1 LGRHFLFSLS
11 TTEGL
16 VTRNGAPLVIMIFEW
31 MSDPAAWAGLATLI
45 VLEIV
50 LGIDNLV
57 FIAILADKLPEH
69 QREKARL
76 IGLGLALGMRL
87 ILLASVA
94 WIVTLT
100 APLFTVAGLEISGRD
115 LILLFGGLFLLFK
128 GTMELHERLEGH
140 SGHKDGKV
148 EHAVFWQV
156 LVQIVVLDAVFSLD
170 SVITAVGM
178 VQHLSVMMIAVI
190 VAVGIMLLCSKPLM
204 AFVSKHPTVVILCL
218 GFLMMIGFS
227 LIVEG
232 LGFHIPKGYLYAA
245 IGFSVLIEAF
255 NQIGRRNRERFMST
269 GDLRERTASAVL
281 SLLGSRRGESSL
293 GETADVI
300 AERASENELFTPV
313 EHEMIESVL
322 TLADRPAKSVMTHRL
337 DIDWLDI
344 EDSDEELRRKVLE
357 SGHSR
362 FPIARGSLDEFLG
375 VALAKDLLRD
385 LIETGKIDF
394 ERSLRQPLVVH
405 ESVNALRLLEQL
417 RQSPLQVAIVLDE
430 YGSVEGMVT
439 ATDLLE
445 AIAGDFA
452 DDDEE
457 QLTVERGDDGSL
469 LVDGWIDIRH
479 VSRLLDSDLVDDAD
493 RYSTLAGL
501 ILWRLGHLPEQGETF
516 TFGGLTYEVVSLDGR
531 NIDKVRIRAA
541 SPVGAVAETA

>member
-1 LGRHFLFSLS
+1 M
-11 TTEGL
+11 
-16 VTRNGAPLVIMIFEW
+16 MIFEW

-87 ILLASVA
+87 ILLASIA

-100 APLFTVAGLEISGRD
+100 APLFTLLGVEISGRD
-115 LILLFGGLFLLFK
+115 LILIFGGVFLLFK

-140 SGHKDGKV
+140 TERKDGPV
-148 EHAVFWQV
+148 EHAIFWQV

-178 VQHLSVMMIAVI
+178 VQHLSVMMIGVI
-190 VAVGIMLLCSKPLM
+190 VAMGVMMAASKPLM

-255 NQIGRRNRERFMST
+255 NQVGRRNRERFVTT
-269 GDLRERTASAVL
+269 GDMRERTANAVL
-281 SLLGSRRGESSL
+281 SLLGRRRGEPQL
-293 GETADVI
+293 GETADLI
-300 AERASENELFTPV
+300 AERATEGELFTTV

-322 TLADRPAKSVMTHRL
+322 TLADRPAKSVMTPRL

-344 EDSDEELRRKVLE
+344 DDSDEELRRKVIE
-357 SGHSR
+357 MGHSR
-362 FPIARGSLDEFLG
+362 FPVARGSLDEFLG
-375 VALAKDLLRD
+375 VALTKDLLRD
-385 LIETGKIDF
+385 FIEEGKFDF
-394 ERSLRQPLVVH
+394 TKSLRQPLVVH
-405 ESVNALRLLEQL
+405 ESINALRLLEHL
-417 RQSPLQVAIVLDE
+417 RKSPLQVAMVLDE
-430 YGSVEGMVT
+430 FGSVEGMVT
-439 ATDLLE
+439 PTDLLE

-452 DDDEE
+452 DDDED
-457 QLTVERGDDGSL
+457 QLAVERGEDGSL

-479 VSRLLDSDLVDDAD
+479 VSKLLDIDLVDDTD

-501 ILWRLGHLPEQGETF
+501 ILWRLGHMPAVGEKV
-516 TFGGLTYEVVSLDGR
+516 TFGGLVYEVIALDGHT
-531 NIDKVRIRAA
+531 IDKVRI
-541 SPVGAVAETA
+541 SKVDGANKKSEEP

>member
-1 LGRHFLFSLS
+1 
-11 TTEGL
+11 
-16 VTRNGAPLVIMIFEW
+16 MMFEW

-57 FIAILADKLPEH
+57 FIAILADKLPAH
-69 QREKARL
+69 QRERARL

-87 ILLASVA
+87 VLLASIA

-100 APLFTVAGLEISGRD
+100 TPLFTVLGAEISGRD

-140 SGHKDGKV
+140 AGHKEGKV

-190 VAVGIMLLCSKPLM
+190 VAVGVMLLASKPLM

-232 LGFHIPKGYLYAA
+232 FGFHIPKGYLYAA

-255 NQIGRRNRERFMST
+255 NQIGRRNRERFMTT
-269 GDLRERTASAVL
+269 GDLRERTANAVL
-281 SLLGSRRGESSL
+281 SLLGRRKSETSL

-300 AERASENELFTPV
+300 AERATEDELFTPV
-313 EHEMIESVL
+313 EHEMIEGVL
-322 TLADRPAKSVMTHRL
+322 TLSERPAKSVMTPRL
-337 DIDWLDI
+337 DVEWLDI
-344 EDSDEELRRKVLE
+344 EESEDELRRKIIE
-357 SGHSR
+357 TGHSR
-362 FPIARGSLDEFLG
+362 FPIGRGNLDEFLG

-385 LIETGKIDF
+385 LLETGKIDF
-394 ERSLRQPLVVH
+394 SRSLRQPLVVH
-405 ESVNALRLLEQL
+405 ETVSALRLLEQL

-430 YGSVEGMVT
+430 YGSMEGLVT
-439 ATDLLE
+439 PTDLLE

-452 DDDEE
+452 DDDDD
-457 QLTVERGDDGSL
+457 QLTVEREEDGAL
-469 LVDGWIDIRH
+469 LVDGWIDIRR
-479 VSRLLDSDLVDDAD
+479 VSKLLEVDLVDEAD

-501 ILWRLGHLPEQGETF
+501 VLWRLGHLPNQGESVS
-516 TFGGLTYEVVSLDGR
+516 FGGLTYEVVALDGR
-531 NIDKVRIRAA
+531 NVDKVRIRR
-541 SPVGAVAETA
+541 PQLEELTGAQFR